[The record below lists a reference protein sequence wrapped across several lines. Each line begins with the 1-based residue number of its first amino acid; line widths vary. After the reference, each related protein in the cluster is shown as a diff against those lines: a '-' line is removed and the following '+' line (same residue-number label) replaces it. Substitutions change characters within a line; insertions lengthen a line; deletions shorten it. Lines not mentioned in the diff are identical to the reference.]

1 MNQTNP
7 ASSPKQLYH
16 TWDFVNR
23 TLHSLSQIPPEEL
36 AAGNEDA
43 LETYSDCLSRCWMTD
58 TIITDRSSRTV
69 AMFGAGQLV
78 DFGVDVKQKS
88 KECKEW
94 AGFDQQPP
102 NQANA

>member
-1 MNQTNP
+1 
-7 ASSPKQLYH
+7 
-16 TWDFVNR
+16 
-23 TLHSLSQIPPEEL
+23 
-36 AAGNEDA
+36 
-43 LETYSDCLSRCWMTD
+43 MTD

-102 NQANA
+102 NQDNA